1 MELPETLIEG
11 NELNAIGAQYLM
23 KGVDYDYWN
32 RVESDSEMLF
42 KEITEQCNEKVKKDP
57 THHPLQIWCAD
68 MWAVLWGGWR
78 LGYETVCHPNF
89 DFSWATS
96 GIDDYYKMN
105 IMHNAGVTNSTSG
118 MFYKADYINKLPYNE
133 NIIIDKNYASYY
145 YWKEICRTSKKSVLT
160 KK

>member
-1 MELPETLIEG
+1 
-11 NELNAIGAQYLM
+11 
-23 KGVDYDYWN
+23 
-32 RVESDSEMLF
+32 
-42 KEITEQCNEKVKKDP
+42 
-57 THHPLQIWCAD
+57 
-68 MWAVLWGGWR
+68 
-78 LGYETVCHPNF
+78 
-89 DFSWATS
+89 
-96 GIDDYYKMN
+96 MN